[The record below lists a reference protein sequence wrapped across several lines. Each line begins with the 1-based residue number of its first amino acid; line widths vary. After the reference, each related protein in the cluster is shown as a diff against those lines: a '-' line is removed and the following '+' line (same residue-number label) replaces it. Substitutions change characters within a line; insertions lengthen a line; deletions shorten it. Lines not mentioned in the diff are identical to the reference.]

1 MNFEWDDKKN
11 KINIQKHGYS
21 FQYAKMVF
29 DDDNRIESDCYFR
42 NGEYRYNVMGK
53 IKEIIFVVCTDR
65 NEDTIRI
72 ISARKATKRE
82 EEIYYGDYY
91 YDF

>member
-21 FQYAKMVF
+21 FKKAAKVF
-29 DDDNRIESDCYFR
+29 LDENRIESDHYQE
-42 NGEYRYNVMGK
+42 NGEWRFDVIGK
-53 IKEIIFVVCTDR
+53 IKEIVFVVCTDR
-65 NEDTIRI
+65 KEDTIRI

-82 EEIYYGDYY
+82 EETYYGDY
-91 YDF
+91 